1 MGAHACLGSAVGSL
15 LGAAAFFA
23 VEGWIPIT
31 GDAEAW
37 EQKPPPLTVTE
48 GDSPNAAED
57 GLRAACLSGSFF
69 ELETGSK
76 SPSPFNGKKDSPIK

>member
-1 MGAHACLGSAVGSL
+1 MKGLRSVVIGSAVGGL

-37 EQKPPPLTVTE
+37 EQKP
-48 GDSPNAAED
+48 
-57 GLRAACLSGSFF
+57 RR
-69 ELETGSK
+69 
-76 SPSPFNGKKDSPIK
+76 

>member
-1 MGAHACLGSAVGSL
+1 MKGLRSVVIGSAVGGL

-31 GDAEAW
+31 GDAQAW
-37 EQKPPPLTVTE
+37 EQKPPPLIVSE

-57 GLRAACLSGSFF
+57 ELREACWCGSFF
-69 ELETGSK
+69 ERGGFEQSVCK
-76 SPSPFNGKKDSPIK
+76 QFR